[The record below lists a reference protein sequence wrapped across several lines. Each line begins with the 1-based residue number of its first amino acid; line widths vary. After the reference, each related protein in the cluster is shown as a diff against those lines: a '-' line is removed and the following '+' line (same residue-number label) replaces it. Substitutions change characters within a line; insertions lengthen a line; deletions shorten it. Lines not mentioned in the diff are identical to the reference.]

1 MVPTVKSSGNT
12 LLSLHQDTFG
22 DVNASSFTSTNDVVI
37 EVPLEVRRMAYRHA
51 MGVREGVLRDAP
63 ATQAPL
69 AGGAPQHRL
78 MNSLWRAGMPRGS

>member
-22 DVNASSFTSTNDVVI
+22 DVDASSITSTNDVVI

-51 MGVREGVLRDAP
+51 MGVRERVLRA
-63 ATQAPL
+63 ASALQAL
-69 AGGAPQHRL
+69 L
-78 MNSLWRAGMPRGS
+78 